1 MKRLLF
7 ILMLGCTVSLFAGA
21 ASAWA
26 DNGPHV
32 KGQGGALPATC
43 AACHRAH
50 TGQAPYLLKEKQ
62 EQLCFTCHG
71 TTGTGS
77 NLDVQDG
84 VAYEGAGRAGGAAAA
99 LRGGGFK
106 NALIKSGEVEKEYNV
121 STGRL
126 EKAKIPALLPA
137 ELKPS
142 TSAHSIDE
150 SSQMAWGNGPI
161 NATVNYGNAISLT
174 CGSCHD
180 PHGNGMYRILR
191 PVPVEAEEKS
201 GAKITPVEIAD
212 TATKAY
218 TTENYWN
225 SWDPNDLE
233 FEAKVSAWCATCHT
247 RLLAPSG
254 SGNTSSGDAAFNY
267 RHRTEYTL
275 AEMKKLG
282 EEHAAGKAK
291 AKPTCIQCHVS
302 HGTNATMSGY
312 AQGVTFPNGKTTESP
327 LEHKEDSFLLRLNNR
342 GVCQT
347 CHNK

>member
-1 MKRLLF
+1 MKRSVLFLIVGCMLWLLADVAPA
-7 ILMLGCTVSLFAGA
+7 L
-21 ASAWA
+21 A

-32 KGQGGALPATC
+32 KGQGGSLPATC

-50 TGQAPYLLKEKQ
+50 TGQAPYLLREKQ

-71 TTGTGS
+71 SAAGGS
-77 NLDVQDG
+77 SLDVQEG
-84 VAYEGAGRAGGAAAA
+84 TAYSGTSRSSAVGA

-106 NALIKSGEVEKEYNV
+106 YALIKTNEVEKEYNGV
-121 STGRL
+121 TGRL
-126 EKAKIPALLPA
+126 EKAKIPALA
-137 ELKPS
+137 TSELKES
-142 TSAHSIDE
+142 SSAHSIDE

-161 NATVNYGNAISLT
+161 NATANNGNAISLT

-191 PVPVEAEEKS
+191 PVPVEAEEKG

-212 TATKAY
+212 TATKSY

-254 SGNTSSGDAAFNY
+254 SGNTSSGDAVFNY
-267 RHRTEYTL
+267 RHRTEYSL
-275 AEMKKLG
+275 EEMKKLG

-291 AKPTCIQCHVS
+291 AKPTCIQCHVA
-302 HGTNATMSGY
+302 HGTNATMGGY
-312 AQGVTFPNGKTTESP
+312 AGEVTYPNGKTTESP
-327 LEHKEDSFLLRLNNR
+327 LPHKEDSFLLRLNNR

-347 CHNK
+347 CHDK